1 MRIILLIFLILT
13 YSCSKYNNKNIIDKI
28 NISDNLSFD
37 EFRRLIEKKSLN
49 KDYPDIDKWKKK

>member
-49 KDYPDIDKWKKK
+49 KDYPDIDK

>member
-13 YSCSKYNNKNIIDKI
+13 YSCSKYNNKNIVDKI

-37 EFRRLIEKKSLN
+37 EFKKLIEKKGLKKN
-49 KDYPDIDKWKKK
+49 YPDIDK